1 MDESITEI
9 TRRLEKLKRASRR
22 FFRKGEKS
30 AHEKLEATSEFA
42 QEVLARLDKLIDRQ
56 ERSLKRTYKEFFRYL
71 GSQGYTL
78 ADVRASLNKKVATV
92 ALLGAIATAA
102 PMTLAGV
109 TPPIRA
115 PPAQTQYD
123 DSRTLIPT
131 RTLAEA
137 TPDQARVELVKIL
150 PALTHNLISGEEGTV
165 QQLLTKIIGVP
176 VLAQLDGNRLNVT
189 YGLIGAEQHLFRY
202 PGDSLAEHA
211 TSKGNQTRILGRGIA
226 PGLGAWGYFVISK
239 AYLTKQDSERET
251 WYIAAQTFLSPGW
264 NERTNELY
272 AWFRNRKVIVID
284 PTTQK
289 AVVAVIADAG
299 PADWTGKKFGGSPEL
314 MDYMKLEDG
323 AAKRGV
329 IVLFVDD
336 PQNSVPLGPIDIIPK
351 EEANV

>member
-9 TRRLEKLKRASRR
+9 TRRLQRLRLASKR

-30 AHEKLEATSEFA
+30 AHKHLESTSEFA
-42 QEVLARLDKLIDRQ
+42 QELLAHLDILVDKQ
-56 ERSLKRTYKEFFRYL
+56 ERILKRTYKEFFTYL
-71 GSQGYTL
+71 TSQGYTL
-78 ADVRASLNKKVATV
+78 ADIRAALSKKVATV
-92 ALLGAIATAA
+92 ALLGALTIAT
-102 PMTLAGV
+102 PMTLSGV

-115 PPAQTQYD
+115 PPNQTHYD
-123 DSRTLIPT
+123 ESRTLIPI

-137 TPDQARVELVKIL
+137 TPDEARVELIKIL
-150 PALTHNLISGEEGTV
+150 PTLTHNLTSGEGGTV

-211 TSKGNQTRILGRGIA
+211 GSTGNQMRVLGRGIA
-226 PGLGAWGYFVISK
+226 PGLGAWGYFAVRK

-251 WYIAAQTFLSPGW
+251 WYIAAQTFLSPEW

-272 AWFRNRKVIVID
+272 TWFQYRKVIVID

-336 PQNSVPLGPIDIIPK
+336 PKNTVPLGPIPIAPK
-351 EEANV
+351 EEGRA